1 MAVSRPRAT
10 LPHHVTLLEP
20 GKTKES
26 DAIPM
31 RDAPPGLR
39 SVAAETSLAILPMFV
54 VTSFLSAWL
63 LFAIQP
69 MSAKM
74 VLPLLGGAPNVWIT
88 AMLFFQVTLLAG
100 YAYVHATTR
109 LLGLRRQVLVHL
121 VILAVALV
129 SLPVQVAWTE
139 PVISQPVLWLTAI
152 LTVSVGLP
160 FFAVSATAPLLQRWF
175 GHTGHSHAHDPYF
188 LYGASNLG
196 SILGLLSYP
205 VLAEPLLRLD
215 QQGWTWTVGYGVL
228 VLLIAVCALTLRRVS
243 AAPDMARDRPALAAE
258 PISWRRRGH
267 WIALAFA
274 PSSLL
279 LGVTAHITTD
289 VAAVPLLWVVP
300 LTLYLLTF
308 VFVFARRP
316 VLRHQWMVASQ
327 PYVLV
332 LAFVLLPFPFV
343 GKQWVPFLAANLI
356 VFFVTAMVCHGEL
369 ARRRP
374 AVSHLTEFYFAM
386 ALGGML
392 GGAFN
397 ALVAPVLFTDVYE
410 YHLALVIACML
421 RPTQA
426 AGGAKARLLDAVLPA
441 LLSPTQAAGGAKARL
456 LDAVLP
462 ALLFALLILPGP
474 LGLPW
479 PWELGALVY
488 LAYRI
493 VVLVLIFGFKERPLR
508 FGLGMAAFLMVHS
521 LFSNT
526 SNIVEQARSF
536 FGVYKVAAHK
546 KGVEAYLLSHGT
558 TVHGVQYADP
568 ATRRE
573 PLAYYTER
581 GPLGQLFAALAGS
594 GRPRSIGVI
603 GLGAGTAICYQ
614 RPGQRWTIYEIDPL
628 VTRIAQ
634 DTRFFNYLADCMD
647 DARME
652 IVHGAARLSLQG
664 AEDGQFDLLIL
675 DAFSSNAVPVHL
687 LTREAM
693 ALYFEKLSEDG
704 IVMFHIT
711 NRHLD
716 LVRVLSGLLDDAG
729 LAGLHQG
736 HRPGQEAGRW
746 HLPSDWVAIG
756 RTREALTFLSDD
768 SRWTAIATA
777 PDSVPWTDD
786 FSNIVGAFK

>member
-20 GKTKES
+20 GKTKEG
-26 DAIPM
+26 DTFPM

-39 SVAAETSLAILPMFV
+39 PVAAETSLAILPMFV

-74 VLPLLGGAPNVWIT
+74 VLPLLGGAPSVWIT

-100 YAYVHATTR
+100 YAYVHVTTR

-121 VILAVALV
+121 AILAVALV

-175 GHTGHSHAHDPYF
+175 GHTGHSHALDPYF

-215 QQGWTWTVGYGVL
+215 QQGWTWTGGYGVL
-228 VLLIAVCALTLRRVS
+228 VLLIAVCTLTLRRVS
-243 AAPDMARDRPALAAE
+243 ATPDMAPDRPALASE
-258 PISWRRRGH
+258 PVSWRRRAH

-279 LGVTAHITTD
+279 LGVTAHLTTD

-332 LAFVLLPFPFV
+332 LAFVMLPIV
-343 GKQWVPFLAANLI
+343 GSQMLPIVWNQWVPSIAANLI

-397 ALVAPVLFTDVYE
+397 ALVAPVLFTNVYE
-410 YHLALVIACML
+410 YHLALVVACML
-421 RPTQA
+421 R
-426 AGGAKARLLDAVLPA
+426 
-441 LLSPTQAAGGAKARL
+441 PTQAAGGAKARL

-462 ALLFALLILPGP
+462 ALLFALLILPGR

-479 PWELGALVY
+479 PWELGGLAY

-508 FGLGMAAFLMVHS
+508 FGLGMAAFLMVNS
-521 LFSNT
+521 LFGDT

-536 FGVYKVAAHK
+536 FGVYKVTVHE
-546 KGVEAYLLSHGT
+546 KGAKAYILSHGT
-558 TVHGVQYADP
+558 TIHGVQYADP

-573 PLAYYTER
+573 PLAYYTEP

-603 GLGAGTAICYQ
+603 GLGTGAAICYQ

-652 IVHGAARLSLQG
+652 IVHGDARLSLQG

-675 DAFSSNAVPVHL
+675 DAFSSSAVPVHL

-704 IVMFHIT
+704 IVMFHIS
-711 NRHLD
+711 NRHLN

-729 LAGLHQG
+729 LAGLSQR
-736 HRPGQEAGRW
+736 HRPDQEAGRW
-746 HLPSDWVAIG
+746 QYRSHWVAIG

-768 SRWTAIATA
+768 SRWTAVAATPA
-777 PDSVPWTDD
+777 SVLWTDD
-786 FSNIVGAFK
+786 FSNIIGAFR

>member
-1 MAVSRPRAT
+1 M
-10 LPHHVTLLEP
+10 
-20 GKTKES
+20 
-26 DAIPM
+26 
-31 RDAPPGLR
+31 
-39 SVAAETSLAILPMFV
+39 
-54 VTSFLSAWL
+54 
-63 LFAIQP
+63 
-69 MSAKM
+69 
-74 VLPLLGGAPNVWIT
+74 
-88 AMLFFQVTLLAG
+88 LLAG
-100 YAYVHATTR
+100 YAYVHATTQ

-121 VILAVALV
+121 AILAVALV
-129 SLPVQVAWTE
+129 SLPVHVAWTE
-139 PVISQPVLWLTAI
+139 PVISQPVLWLIAI

-196 SILGLLSYP
+196 SILALLSYP
-205 VLAEPLLRLD
+205 VLVEPLLRLD
-215 QQGWTWTVGYGVL
+215 QQGWTWTGGYGVL

-243 AAPDMARDRPALAAE
+243 AAPDMTPERPALASERPALASE
-258 PISWRRRGH
+258 PVSWRRRAH

-279 LGVTAHITTD
+279 LGVTTHITTD

-332 LAFVLLPFPFV
+332 LTFVMLPIV
-343 GKQWVPFLAANLI
+343 GTQWVPSLAANLI

-386 ALGGML
+386 AFGGML

-410 YHLALVIACML
+410 YHLALVVACML
-421 RPTQA
+421 R
-426 AGGAKARLLDAVLPA
+426 
-441 LLSPTQAAGGAKARL
+441 PTQAAGGAKARL

-479 PWELGALVY
+479 PWELGVQGYLV
-488 LAYRI
+488 YRI

-508 FGLGMAAFLMVHS
+508 FGLGMAAFLMVNS
-521 LFSNT
+521 LFGDT

-536 FGVYKVAAHK
+536 FGVYKVTVHE
-546 KGVEAYLLSHGT
+546 KGAKAYILSHGT
-558 TVHGVQYADP
+558 TIHGVQYADP
-568 ATRRE
+568 AARRE
-573 PLAYYTER
+573 PLAYYTEP

-603 GLGAGTAICYQ
+603 GLGAGAAICYQ

-652 IVHGAARLSLQG
+652 IVHGDARLSLQG

-675 DAFSSNAVPVHL
+675 DAFSSDAIPVHL

-711 NRHLD
+711 NQRLD

-729 LAGLHQG
+729 LAGLRQE
-736 HRPGQEAGRW
+736 HRPGQEAGRL
-746 HLPSDWVAIG
+746 HFRSHWVAIG
-756 RTREALTFLSDD
+756 RTREALTFLSED
-768 SRWTAIATA
+768 SRWTAIAVT
-777 PDSVPWTDD
+777 PDSVLWTDD

>member
-1 MAVSRPRAT
+1 
-10 LPHHVTLLEP
+10 
-20 GKTKES
+20 
-26 DAIPM
+26 
-31 RDAPPGLR
+31 
-39 SVAAETSLAILPMFV
+39 MFV

-69 MSAKM
+69 MIAKM
-74 VLPLLGGAPNVWIT
+74 VLPLLGGAPSVWIT
-88 AMLFFQVTLLAG
+88 AMLFFQVMLLAG
-100 YAYVHATTR
+100 YAYVHATTQ

-121 VILAVALV
+121 AILAVALV
-129 SLPVQVAWTE
+129 SLPVHVAWTE
-139 PVISQPVLWLTAI
+139 PVISQPVLWLIAI

-196 SILGLLSYP
+196 SILALLSYP
-205 VLAEPLLRLD
+205 VLVEPLLRLD
-215 QQGWTWTVGYGVL
+215 QQGWTWTGGYGLL

-243 AAPDMARDRPALAAE
+243 AAPDMTPERPALASERPALASE
-258 PISWRRRGH
+258 PVSWRRRAH

-279 LGVTAHITTD
+279 LGVTTHITTD

-332 LAFVLLPFPFV
+332 LIFVLLPILRT
-343 GKQWVPFLAANLI
+343 QWVPSLAANLI

-397 ALVAPVLFTDVYE
+397 ALVAPVLFMDVYE
-410 YHLALVIACML
+410 YHLALVVACML

-426 AGGAKARLLDAVLPA
+426 AGG
-441 LLSPTQAAGGAKARL
+441 TKARL

-479 PWELGALVY
+479 PWELGVQGYLV
-488 LAYRI
+488 YRI

-508 FGLGMAAFLMVHS
+508 FGLGMAAFLMVQS
-521 LFSNT
+521 LFGDT

-536 FGVYKVAAHK
+536 FGVYKVAAHEMEA
-546 KGVEAYLLSHGT
+546 EAYVFSHGT
-558 TVHGVQYADP
+558 TIHGVQYADP
-568 ATRRE
+568 AARRE
-573 PLAYYTER
+573 PLAYYTEP

-603 GLGAGTAICYQ
+603 GLGAGAAICYQ

-652 IVHGAARLSLQG
+652 IVHGDARLSLQG

-675 DAFSSNAVPVHL
+675 DAFSSDAIPVHL

-711 NRHLD
+711 NQRLD
-716 LVRVLSGLLDDAG
+716 LARVLSGLLDDAG
-729 LAGLHQG
+729 LAGLRQE
-736 HRPGQEAGRW
+736 HRPGQEAGRL
-746 HLPSDWVAIG
+746 HFRSRWVAIG
-756 RTREALTFLSDD
+756 RTREALTFLSED
-768 SRWTAIATA
+768 SRWTAIAVT
-777 PDSVPWTDD
+777 PDSVLWTDD

>member
-10 LPHHVTLLEP
+10 LPHHVTPLEP

-26 DAIPM
+26 DTIPM

-39 SVAAETSLAILPMFV
+39 PVAAETSLAILPMFV

-74 VLPLLGGAPNVWIT
+74 VLPLLGGAPSVWIT
-88 AMLFFQVTLLAG
+88 AMLFFQVTLLGG

-121 VILAVALV
+121 AILAVALV

-152 LTVSVGLP
+152 LAVSVGLP

-215 QQGWTWTVGYGVL
+215 QQGWTWTGGYGVL

-243 AAPDMARDRPALAAE
+243 AAPDMAPERPTLASE
-258 PISWRRRGH
+258 PVSWRRRAH

-279 LGVTAHITTD
+279 LGVTTHITTD

-332 LAFVLLPFPFV
+332 LTFVLLPFV
-343 GKQWVPFLAANLI
+343 GKQWVPSVAANLI

-397 ALVAPVLFTDVYE
+397 ALVAPVLFTNVYE
-410 YHLALVIACML
+410 YHLALVVACML

-426 AGGAKARLLDAVLPA
+426 AGG
-441 LLSPTQAAGGAKARL
+441 TKARL

-462 ALLFALLILPGP
+462 ALLFALLILPGR

-479 PWELGALVY
+479 PWELGGLAY

-508 FGLGMAAFLMVHS
+508 FGLGMAAFLMVNS
-521 LFSNT
+521 LFGDT
-526 SNIVEQARSF
+526 SNIVAQARSF
-536 FGVYKVAAHK
+536 FGVYKVTAHE
-546 KGVEAYLLSHGT
+546 KGAKAYILSHGT
-558 TVHGVQYADP
+558 TIHGVQYADP

-573 PLAYYTER
+573 PLAYYTEP

-603 GLGAGTAICYQ
+603 GLGAGAAICYQ

-652 IVHGAARLSLQG
+652 IAHGDARLSLQG

-675 DAFSSNAVPVHL
+675 DAFSSNAIPVHL

-704 IVMFHIT
+704 IVMFHIS
-711 NRHLD
+711 NRHLN

-729 LAGLHQG
+729 LAGLSQR
-736 HRPGQEAGRW
+736 HRPDQEAGRW
-746 HLPSDWVAIG
+746 HYRSHWVAIG

-768 SRWTAIATA
+768 SRWTAITAT
-777 PDSVPWTDD
+777 PDSVLWTDD
-786 FSNIVGAFK
+786 FSNIVGAFR

>member
-1 MAVSRPRAT
+1 MAVARLRAT
-10 LPHHVTLLEP
+10 LSHHVTLLEP
-20 GKTKES
+20 GKTKEG
-26 DAIPM
+26 DTIPM

-39 SVAAETSLAILPMFV
+39 PVAAETSLAILPMFV

-74 VLPLLGGAPNVWIT
+74 VLPLLGGAPSVWIT

-121 VILAVALV
+121 AVLAVALV

-215 QQGWTWTVGYGVL
+215 QQGWTWTGGYGVL

-243 AAPDMARDRPALAAE
+243 AAPDMAPDRPALASE
-258 PISWRRRGH
+258 PVSWRRRAH

-279 LGVTAHITTD
+279 LGVTTHITTD

-332 LAFVLLPFPFV
+332 LTFVLLPFPFV
-343 GKQWVPFLAANLI
+343 GKQWVPSVAANLI

-397 ALVAPVLFTDVYE
+397 ALLAPVLFTGVYE

-426 AGGAKARLLDAVLPA
+426 AGGAKARLLVAVLPA

-479 PWELGALVY
+479 PWELGVLVY
-488 LAYRI
+488 LAHRI
-493 VVLVLIFGFKERPLR
+493 VILVLIFGFKERPLR
-508 FGLGMAAFLMVHS
+508 FGLGMAAFLMAHS
-521 LFSNT
+521 LFGDT

-536 FGVYKVAAHK
+536 FGVYKVTAHE
-546 KGVEAYLLSHGT
+546 KGAKAYILSHGT
-558 TVHGVQYADP
+558 TIHGVQYADP

-573 PLAYYTER
+573 PLAYYTEP
-581 GPLGQLFAALAGS
+581 GPLGQLFAALGGL
-594 GRPRSIGVI
+594 GRPRNIGVI
-603 GLGAGTAICYQ
+603 GLGAGAAICYQ
-614 RPGQRWTIYEIDPL
+614 RPGQHWTIYEIDPL

-652 IVHGAARLSLQG
+652 IVHGDARLSLRG
-664 AEDGQFDLLIL
+664 AEDRQFDLLIL

-704 IVMFHIT
+704 IVMFHIS
-711 NRHLD
+711 NRHLN

-729 LAGLHQG
+729 LAGLSQR
-736 HRPGQEAGRW
+736 HRPDQKAGRW
-746 HLPSDWVAIG
+746 HFRSHWVAIG

-768 SRWTAIATA
+768 SRWTAIAATPA
-777 PDSVPWTDD
+777 SVLWTDD